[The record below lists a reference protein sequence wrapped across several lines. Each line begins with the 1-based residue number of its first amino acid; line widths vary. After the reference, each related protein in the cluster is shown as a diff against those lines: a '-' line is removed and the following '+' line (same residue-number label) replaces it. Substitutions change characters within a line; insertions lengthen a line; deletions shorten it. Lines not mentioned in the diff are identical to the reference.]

1 MTALIHR
8 RCLAGAVALTL
19 AFLPG
24 CGGATPHTAD
34 ATQAQE
40 ALHKVLDAWK
50 AGDTP
55 EKLAE
60 QTPPIRVSD
69 VDWTQGFKLVS
80 YQLGEEG
87 RLVGFDM
94 NYAVV
99 LELKSPKGKA
109 VKKKAVYTVTTH
121 PELLVL
127 RQEG

>member
-1 MTALIHR
+1 MTALAHR
-8 RCLAGAVALTL
+8 PRHAGAVALTL
-19 AFLPG
+19 AFLSG
-24 CGGATPHTAD
+24 CGGPTPHTAD
-34 ATQAQE
+34 ASRAQE
-40 ALHKVLDAWK
+40 TLHAVLDAWK

-55 EKLAE
+55 EKLA
-60 QTPPIRVSD
+60 QRTPPIRVTD
-69 VDWTQGFKLVS
+69 VEWTQGFKLVG
-80 YQLGEEG
+80 YQFGDEG